1 MLVNDTG
8 AINDCNVAL
17 GIRKSYDTY
26 LQRGLSKYQ
35 MKDYNGAL
43 LDYDEAIK
51 LNPKYARAFLERG
64 ICYYTQQI
72 DNMAIME
79 FTKAI
84 EIKPDYGEAYYYRA
98 LSENYSGKKDESC
111 KDFKKAVDFK
121 YEKAA
126 AKMAE
131 VCK

>member
-1 MLVNDTG
+1 M
-8 AINDCNVAL
+8 
-17 GIRKSYDTY
+17 
-26 LQRGLSKYQ
+26 
-35 MKDYNGAL
+35 
-43 LDYDEAIK
+43 
-51 LNPKYARAFLERG
+51 ERG
-64 ICYYTQQI
+64 ICYYTQQV

-84 EIKPDYGEAYYYRA
+84 EVKPDYGEAYYYRA
-98 LSENYSGKKDESC
+98 LSENYSGKKEESC
-111 KDFKKAVDFK
+111 KDFKKAIDYK